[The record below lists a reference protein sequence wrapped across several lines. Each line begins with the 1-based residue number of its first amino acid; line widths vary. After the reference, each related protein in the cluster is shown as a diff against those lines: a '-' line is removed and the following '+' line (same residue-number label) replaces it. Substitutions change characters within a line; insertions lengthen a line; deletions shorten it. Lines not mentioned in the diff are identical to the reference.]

1 MFHKSWF
8 TVFLYASRNVVI
20 LLLYTYG
27 TKVQKEL
34 ERQLE
39 QENEDLKVR
48 DEMGGIEY
56 EQGGGPPMRE
66 IDEGSHPD
74 DENVVYEN
82 FAAEP
87 EPVHP
92 NQAWKD
98 LNSKKLQLHLMPD
111 NLMPKAENMLTNKLY
126 NL

>member
-1 MFHKSWF
+1 MFHKRCDADRIWEILK
-8 TVFLYASRNVVI
+8 VFCNTSNNCETLV
-20 LLLYTYG
+20 
-27 TKVQKEL
+27 KKEL

-48 DEMGGIEY
+48 DEMGGMEY

-92 NQAWKD
+92 NQAWKE
-98 LNSKKLQLHLMPD
+98 KKTWTQRS
-111 NLMPKAENMLTNKLY
+111 Y
-126 NL
+126 NYTLCLII

>member
-1 MFHKSWF
+1 
-8 TVFLYASRNVVI
+8 
-20 LLLYTYG
+20 
-27 TKVQKEL
+27 
-34 ERQLE
+34 
-39 QENEDLKVR
+39 
-48 DEMGGIEY
+48 MGGIEY

-92 NQAWKD
+92 NQAWKFD
-98 LNSKKLQLHLMPD
+98 LKEATTTPY
-111 NLMPKAENMLTNKLY
+111 AW
-126 NL
+126 

>member
-1 MFHKSWF
+1 MCFIRADLPFFNDKRYCFSC
-8 TVFLYASRNVVI
+8 N
-20 LLLYTYG
+20 TYICG

-92 NQAWKD
+92 NQA
-98 LNSKKLQLHLMPD
+98 
-111 NLMPKAENMLTNKLY
+111 
-126 NL
+126 